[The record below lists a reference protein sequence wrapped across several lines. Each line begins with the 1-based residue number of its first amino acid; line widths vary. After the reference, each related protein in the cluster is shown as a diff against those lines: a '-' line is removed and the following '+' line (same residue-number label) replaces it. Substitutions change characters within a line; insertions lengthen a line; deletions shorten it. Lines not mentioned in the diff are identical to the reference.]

1 MLTLSQPER
10 AAFKM
15 PAGLG
20 GQSTSIYKRVLKKIY
35 GSEKGVEVANEMFK
49 NPFAVV
55 PIVMARLKQKDEEWR
70 FTQVCANNCLDCE
83 SCVDLLDS
91 ESGRKFGRAKLRRC
105 T

>member
-1 MLTLSQPER
+1 MLTLNQAER

-35 GSEKGVEVANEMFK
+35 GAEKGVEVANEMFK
-49 NPFAVV
+49 NPFSVV

-70 FTQVCANNCLDCE
+70 FTQVRHRYSS
-83 SCVDLLDS
+83 SCPH
-91 ESGRKFGRAKLRRC
+91 C
-105 T
+105 